1 MCFQAVIVLELRFE
15 LPAFVL
21 QDPDADE
28 VAGNVVL
35 SRQAVQALPSQELL
49 RNLALECHVERP
61 VARHGPLL
69 TRPGQNRSISQRP
82 PVHLEGCTLHFSR
95 EQGILRDRKS
105 TRLNSSHLVISYA
118 VFCLKK
124 KKIN

>member
-82 PVHLEGCTLHFSR
+82 PVHLEGCTPVFSR
-95 EQGILRDRKS
+95 NREIKSSNSEATGLRS
-105 TRLNSSHLVISYA
+105 EVT
-118 VFCLKK
+118 
-124 KKIN
+124 